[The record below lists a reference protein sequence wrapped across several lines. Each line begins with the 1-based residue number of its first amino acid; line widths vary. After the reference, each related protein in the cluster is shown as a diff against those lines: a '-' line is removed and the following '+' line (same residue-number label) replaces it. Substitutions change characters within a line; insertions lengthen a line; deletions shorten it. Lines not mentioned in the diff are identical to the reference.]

1 MYYGADTNI
10 ENKNHETPLHIAAR
24 QDSDEIFKLLWD
36 YGADLDQEN
45 YKGQTPKDI
54 AEESH
59 CKKVLRVI
67 EEIEED

>member
-1 MYYGADTNI
+1 MYYGADPNV
-10 ENKNHETPLHIAAR
+10 ENKNHETPLHIAAK

-54 AEESH
+54 AEACHS
-59 CKKVLRVI
+59 KKVLRVI